1 MIQKKLRGLYIL
13 YSLLGLLYLI
23 SQEFLPSL
31 SPQSNLVNSIFLMV
45 LFTFSWLIVHIRIQN
60 DPHRFVGNF
69 MIMTVLQ
76 FLAFLGF
83 ELVLVLKGALW
94 IQVIH
99 ALGVCAVLL
108 VVQTIALAKTSVS

>member
-1 MIQKKLRGLYIL
+1 
-13 YSLLGLLYLI
+13 
-23 SQEFLPSL
+23 
-31 SPQSNLVNSIFLMV
+31 MV
-45 LFTFSWLIVHIRIQN
+45 LFTFSWLFVHIRIQN

-83 ELVLVLKGALW
+83 ELVLVLQGALW